1 MNLKALMSGIAVVID
16 DEFGKPE
23 KMSKDRIFGIVDNIE
38 DEWEIPFYRTHEIPP
53 DGFSDGLLRSASFV
67 LLDWK
72 LWRSDSSQL
81 EKDGIEKNIAFLQK
95 AKAYFIPV
103 FIFTNEAPSYVANE
117 LPEDLYDAQKSESS
131 FIFIKSKSELAQKGK
146 LFDSIGEWIERNA
159 SVYALKAWEMEFYES
174 KRALFSSMYAKSP
187 DWPRVFWKSYRDD
200 GADPGSSLANLIND
214 NLSGRFR
221 TDIFKKHILGA
232 GFSSARM
239 EDLRSLIQEASFVGK
254 DYLPD
259 DEIRS
264 GDLFK
269 IPKGKYLIN
278 IGLDYHLNNL
288 NESDD
293 DDEEKYL
300 INIRPDCDCI
310 PRENVETADDVEL
323 YCLVGEK
330 LSENKLSE
338 SYNNGHF
345 QERIW
350 ESISFSL
357 YEGKTVQFDL
367 RKLEKI
373 KFSKIKDKRV
383 GRLIHPYITRIKQRY
398 ASYMQREG
406 LPRIPKEAICE

>member
-1 MNLKALMSGIAVVID
+1 MNLKTLMSGIAVVID

-23 KMSKDRIFGIVDNIE
+23 EVSEDRIFEIVDNIE
-38 DEWEIPFYRTHEIPP
+38 DEWEMPFYRTHEIPP
-53 DGFSDGLLRSASFV
+53 GGYSDNLLRSASFI

-72 LWRSDSSQL
+72 LWQSGSSQL
-81 EKDGIEKNIAFLQK
+81 EKYGIEKNIAFLQK

-103 FIFTNEAPSYVANE
+103 FIFTNEDPSDVADK
-117 LPEDLYDAQKSESS
+117 LPEDLYDAEKSESS
-131 FIFIKSKSELAQKGK
+131 FIFIKSKSELAEKSDI
-146 LFDSIGEWIERNA
+146 FDSIGKWIETNA
-159 SVYALKAWEMEFYES
+159 SVYALKAWEIEFYES

-221 TDIFKKHILGA
+221 TDIFEKHILGS

-254 DYLPD
+254 DNLPD

-269 IPKGKYLIN
+269 MPKG
-278 IGLDYHLNNL
+278 
-288 NESDD
+288 
-293 DDEEKYL
+293 KYL
-300 INIRPDCDCI
+300 INIRPDCDCV

-323 YCLVGEK
+323 YCLKGKK
-330 LSENKLSE
+330 LSEEKLSE
-338 SYNNGHF
+338 SYQNGHF
-345 QERIW
+345 QERVW

-357 YEGKTVQFDL
+357 HEGKTVRFDL

-406 LPRIPKEAICE
+406 LPRIPKEAVIR